1 MPLNR
6 ENPLWKDIQ
15 AQGANLRQVIDHLY
29 GAEYENLEAA
39 VSFLKNDKPIVFIGM
54 TSAAYLCHPA
64 EHYLGSLGRLAT
76 VMQASDALYSQLPA
90 LRNANV
96 VFNSRSGETAEI
108 VKLAKA
114 LKEEEI
120 PFVAMTNVPDSTLAQ
135 TTDHVLWVNS
145 RHDDLVSINIVTAMI
160 VATLI
165 LAAEAQGQGEALK
178 SDLEQLPAMMD
189 RVVETAWQQAGTL
202 FDMFGSVNP
211 IYLLHRGGSK
221 GAANCARL
229 VIEEVSRRPA
239 IAMESGEFRQGPIEV
254 VDENFGAMVY
264 VLDGTMGWL
273 NCQLAGDIR
282 ASKGKVYLI
291 GNEDACDGNSS
302 VSFETPGRGS
312 IFQPVFELVPA
323 QVLAYKLAE
332 AQGLEPGSM
341 RYISRVITTE
351 TGLPGDA

>member
-1 MPLNR
+1 MPSNR
-6 ENPLWKDIQ
+6 ENPLWQDIQ

-90 LRNANV
+90 LHNANV
-96 VFNSRSGETAEI
+96 VFNSRSGETAEV
-108 VKLAKA
+108 VKLADA
-114 LKEEEI
+114 LKAEGI
-120 PFVAMTNVPDSTLAQ
+120 PFLAMTNDPKSTLAQ
-135 TTDHVLWVNS
+135 SADHVLWVNS

-165 LAAEAQGQGEALK
+165 LAAEAQGQGATLR
-178 SDLEQLPAMMD
+178 SDLDLLPDLMD
-189 RVVETAWQQAGTL
+189 QVVATAWQQADVL
-202 FDMFGSVNP
+202 FEMFGKVNP
-211 IYLLHRGGSK
+211 IYFLHRGGSK

-282 ASKGKVYLI
+282 ASKGQVYLI
-291 GNEDACDGNSS
+291 GTEHACDGKQAI
-302 VSFETPGRGS
+302 SFETPNPGS

-332 AQGLEPGSM
+332 AQGLEPGNV